1 MFNCSETFSELE
13 STAWDGFV
21 VSVVETKVCLVVL
34 RTKSCGNLSS
44 NDDVDP
50 GTGGVEEAHHHG
62 ETEAGHG
69 GVACKSLL
77 ANENAF

>member
-1 MFNCSETFSELE
+1 MEARPRHLDRDDEDNIE
-13 STAWDGFV
+13 DV